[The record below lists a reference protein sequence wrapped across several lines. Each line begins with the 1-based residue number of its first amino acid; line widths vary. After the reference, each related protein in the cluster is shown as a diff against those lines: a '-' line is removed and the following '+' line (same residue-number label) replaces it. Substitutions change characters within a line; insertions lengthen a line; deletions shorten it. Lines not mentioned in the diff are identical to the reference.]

1 MGESLD
7 QTATAGSLFEI
18 GGKPSQKFA
27 KKESL
32 TRESAGEKGRDNSS
46 PRQRGWGFSTHLI

>member
-18 GGKPSQKFA
+18 GGETFSEVR
-27 KKESL
+27 KKGVSH
-32 TRESAGEKGRDNSS
+32 AGVCGRKG
-46 PRQRGWGFSTHLI
+46 P